1 MATRCHS
8 TDGVIRGFSHAD
20 FPLDLLLESKR
31 ATLTVVLPAR
41 EVADTVGTI
50 VERILALD
58 GLVDQ
63 VLVVDADSADGS
75 ADVARAVGAEVV
87 SEGDLGGRELTQ
99 SEEDDDARGPGP
111 SPAIREALAAFGP
124 ICGKGDAMW
133 RALTAVRGDLVA
145 YIDSDTRDFDPH
157 FITGLFGPL
166 IREADVEFVKGAYRR
181 PFTADGVELPDGG
194 GRVSQL
200 TARPLLDAFYPD
212 LAGIGQPLAGEIAAP
227 RALLE
232 RLPFAT
238 GYAVETAMLLDVR
251 ALVGATAIV
260 QSDLGERR
268 NRHQSLPALRPMADE
283 VLAVVCER
291 LRREGRLQDGGP
303 TDSIVYRPPFG
314 SLATGRS
321 APHEAS

>member
-1 MATRCHS
+1 M
-8 TDGVIRGFSHAD
+8 IRGFNHAD
-20 FPLDLLLESKR
+20 FPLDLLLKSKR

-41 EVADTVGTI
+41 EVADTVGEI
-50 VERILALD
+50 VERILGLE

-75 ADVARAVGAEVV
+75 AEVARAAGAEVV
-87 SEGDLGGRELTQ
+87 SESDLGAG
-99 SEEDDDARGPGP
+99 SNPSGP
-111 SPAIREALAAFGP
+111 LAAFGP
-124 ICGKGDAMW
+124 MRGKGDAMW

-145 YIDSDTRDFDPH
+145 YIDSDTRDFDPR
-157 FITGLFGPL
+157 FVLGLFGPL
-166 IREADVEFVKGAYRR
+166 LREAGVEFVKGEYHR
-181 PFTADGVELPDGG
+181 PFTADGVELPEGG

-212 LAGIGQPLAGEIAAP
+212 LAGLRQPLAGEIAAP

-251 ALVGATAIV
+251 ELVGPAAIV
-260 QSDLGERR
+260 QSHLGERR
-268 NRHQSLPALRPMADE
+268 NRHQPLPALRPMADE
-283 VLAVVCER
+283 VLSVICER

-303 TDSIVYRPPFG
+303 TDTVVYRPPF
-314 SLATGRS
+314 
-321 APHEAS
+321 ASVPDIAAARP